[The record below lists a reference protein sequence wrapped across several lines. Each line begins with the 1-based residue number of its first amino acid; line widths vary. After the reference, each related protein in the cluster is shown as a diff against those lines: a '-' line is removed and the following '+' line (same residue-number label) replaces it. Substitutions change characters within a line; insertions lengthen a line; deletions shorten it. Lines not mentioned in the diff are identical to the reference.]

1 MLKAK
6 NLTKDTR
13 QIMITYIVVYIP
25 NQAIHKQE
33 MHLKWTNTLFIANI
47 EYKVAKQFALF

>member
-1 MLKAK
+1 
-6 NLTKDTR
+6 
-13 QIMITYIVVYIP
+13 MITYIVVYIYIYIYIYIP